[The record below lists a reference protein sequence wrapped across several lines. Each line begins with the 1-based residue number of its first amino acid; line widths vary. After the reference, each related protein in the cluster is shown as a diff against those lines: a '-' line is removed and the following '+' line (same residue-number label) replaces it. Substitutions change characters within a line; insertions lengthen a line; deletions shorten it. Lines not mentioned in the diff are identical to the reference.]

1 MALAKVINVVQE
13 KCVNCHRCI
22 SVCPVKYCND
32 GSGDYVKVIDDLCI
46 GCGECLKACT
56 HDARTVV
63 DDLEAA
69 LQALQRKE
77 PVIAIVAPAASANF
91 PNNYLRLNGWL
102 KSMGVAAVFDVSFGA
117 ELTIKSYL
125 EHIKTNK
132 PSTVIAQP
140 CPALVT
146 YIEIYHPELLQFLAP
161 ADSPMMHTMK
171 MVKEFYPKYRN
182 HKIIIISPCIAKRRE
197 FDEVGI
203 GDYNVTISRLQ
214 QYFEHNHIILANYP
228 EVDFDNEPA
237 ERAVLFSNPGG
248 LLETAAR
255 EVPEIRKKT
264 RKIEGPAT
272 IYHYLSHLIE
282 SIKKQQQ
289 PLLIDC
295 LNCEMGCNGG
305 TGTNAHTL
313 PMDEVEHYVKQRAEQ
328 MIAYYRKKGIIR
340 KTEKPKR
347 LEKLIEKY
355 WKPGLY
361 HRSYQNLSYLLEKH
375 IKKPSEKEQKG
386 IYLRLHKVSE
396 NDFKNCS
403 ACGYNTCEGMSI
415 AIYNQLNKEDNC
427 HFYLLKEHLENQNLI
442 LQDKEKKEAILNSL
456 NEILLNLEEG
466 ISKLTAAAKELE
478 ASSQEQISAATEHA
492 SGLTEV
498 SATIEELS
506 VTAKQI
512 AESTEQLVNATRSVV
527 TILSNNKNSL
537 ETAYEKIT
545 YISNLIE
552 QNAQEVMDLNKK
564 SVFISE
570 MVKIITDVANKTNLL
585 SLNASIEAARAGEV
599 GKGFSVVSAEIRELS
614 KETISSAKKVT
625 SVAEE
630 IKSFIDKIVEN
641 SHREVQEIRD
651 SVSRVQE
658 VVQSTNDIMNEMNN
672 NYSFLRKIE
681 ISTKQQEVGTQQA
694 TETMKQMAEISKQS
708 VEVSNQSLNSV
719 KELVDLADHLN
730 KIVQKHS
737 AHRNPTATDQI
748 SKGGEA

>member
-1 MALAKVINVVQE
+1 MALAKVVDVIAE

-32 GSGDYVKVIDDLCI
+32 GSGDHVEVISDLCI
-46 GCGECLKACT
+46 GCGECIKACT
-56 HDARTVV
+56 HNARIVV

-69 LQALQRKE
+69 LQALQRRE
-77 PVIAIVAPAASANF
+77 PMVAIVAPAAAANF
-91 PNNYLRLNGWL
+91 PYNYLRLNGWL
-102 KSMGVAAVFDVSFGA
+102 KSMGVEAVFDVSFGA

-125 EHIKTNK
+125 EHINANK
-132 PSTVIAQP
+132 PATVIAQP

-146 YIEIYHPELLQFLAP
+146 FMEIYHPELLQFLAP
-161 ADSPMMHTMK
+161 ADSPMMYTMK
-171 MVKEFYPKYRN
+171 MVKEFYPRYRN
-182 HKIIIISPCIAKRRE
+182 HKMMIISPCIAKKRE

-203 GDYNVTISRLQ
+203 GDYNVTMVRLQ
-214 QYFEHNHIILANYP
+214 EYFEKNHIILSQYP

-272 IYHYLSHLIE
+272 IYHYLSHLFE

-305 TGTNAHTL
+305 TGTTAHKL
-313 PMDEVEHYVKQRAEQ
+313 PMDEVEFYVKQRAEQ
-328 MIAYYRKKGIIR
+328 MIQYYKKKGIIR
-340 KTEKPKR
+340 KTERPKK
-347 LEKLIEKY
+347 LEKLLEKY

-361 HRSYQNLSYLLEKH
+361 NRTYKNLSHLLDQR
-375 IKKPSEKEQKG
+375 IKKPSDRELRG
-386 IYLRLHKVSE
+386 IYLQMQKISE
-396 NDFKNCS
+396 EDFKNCS
-403 ACGYNTCEGMSI
+403 SCGYNTCEGMGI
-415 AIYNQLNKEDNC
+415 AIYNNLNKQDNC
-427 HFYLLKEHLENQNLI
+427 HFYLLKEHVESKNLI
-442 LQDKEKKEAILNSL
+442 LQDKAKTESILESL
-456 NEILLNLEEG
+456 NEILLHLEEG

-512 AESTEQLVNATRSVV
+512 AESTEQLVNATKSVV
-527 TILSNNKNSL
+527 NILSNNKASL
-537 ETAYEKIT
+537 ETAYDKIS

-564 SVFISE
+564 SVFIGE

-625 SVAEE
+625 AVAEE

-641 SHREVQEIRD
+641 SHREVEEIRQ
-651 SVSRVQE
+651 SVSHVQE

-708 VEVSNQSLNSV
+708 VEVSNQSLASV
-719 KELVDLADHLN
+719 KELVELADNLN
-730 KIVQKHS
+730 QIVQKHS
-737 AHRNPTATDQI
+737 TYR
-748 SKGGEA
+748 KGGEE